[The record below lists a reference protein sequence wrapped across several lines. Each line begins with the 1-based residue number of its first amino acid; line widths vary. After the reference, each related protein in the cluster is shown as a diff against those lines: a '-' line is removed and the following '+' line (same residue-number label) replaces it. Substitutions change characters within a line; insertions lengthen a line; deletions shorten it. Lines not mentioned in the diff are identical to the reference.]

1 VRIIGHVPSFLIWDV
16 FQIIVDSLSLIV
28 NVCVF
33 NQSHVHWLF
42 SYALYA
48 RITMELKL
56 KEEHAMASCMANLM
70 EDDITMVLELF
81 MFVVNIKNKYVMFYI
96 VFFSFL
102 MKYEE
107 KKIHNMLF
115 LMLNQD

>member
-16 FQIIVDSLSLIV
+16 FQIIVDILSLIV

-56 KEEHAMASCMANLM
+56 KEEHAMASSMANLM
-70 EDDITMVLELF
+70 EDDIAMVLELS

-96 VFFSFL
+96 VFFHS
-102 MKYEE
+102 
-107 KKIHNMLF
+107 
-115 LMLNQD
+115 